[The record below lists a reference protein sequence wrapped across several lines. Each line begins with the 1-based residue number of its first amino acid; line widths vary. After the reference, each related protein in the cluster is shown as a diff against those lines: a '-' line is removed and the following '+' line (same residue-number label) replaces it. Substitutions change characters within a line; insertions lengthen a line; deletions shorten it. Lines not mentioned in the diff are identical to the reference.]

1 MSTDHIKFFS
11 LPLNKYGIDMLVYI
25 IFMDKLKTLFK
36 VSSTYQLVVVFIVFG
51 ITGSMSLVVS
61 EYILNF
67 FDLNNILLSV
77 LFILIVYQVLLII
90 IGSIFGEFR
99 YFWEMEKK
107 VISRFK
113 FKK

>member
-11 LPLNKYGIDMLVYI
+11 LLLNKYGIDMLVYI
-25 IFMDKLKTLFK
+25 IFMDKLKILFK

-77 LFILIVYQVLLII
+77 LFILIVYQVLLIV
-90 IGSIFGEFR
+90 IGTIFGEFR
-99 YFWEMEKK
+99 YFWDMEKK
-107 VISRFK
+107 IISRFK
-113 FKK
+113 LKK

>member
-11 LPLNKYGIDMLVYI
+11 LLLNKYGIHMLTYI
-25 IFMDKLKTLFK
+25 IFMDKLKNLFK
-36 VSSTYQLVVVFIVFG
+36 VSSTYQLIIVFIVFG

-61 EYILNF
+61 EYILIF

-77 LFILIVYQVLLII
+77 LFILIVYQVLLIV

-99 YFWEMEKK
+99 YFWDMEKK
-107 VISRFK
+107 IISRFK